1 MGNQHT
7 RSLLTTLRNN
17 RGAQYRLWPDPAV
30 GSGAEGVQVDSGA
43 NVYSALEDVIAANA
57 IATEFWL
64 AGLVVYTTDVIQDFH
79 VRLYDATLVAY
90 RADFEFHPTLVTLN
104 VAPMHLPIPI
114 YEAANSQIQA
124 MTGGAAARTLR
135 LHIIYLTGI

>member
-1 MGNQHT
+1 MGNYSK
-7 RSLLTTLRNN
+7 SLLQTLRNN
-17 RGAQYRLWPDPAV
+17 RGAVYALWPAPAI

-43 NVYSALEDVIAANA
+43 NVYSALEDIIAAGA
-57 IATEFWL
+57 IVTPFWL

-79 VRLYDATLVAY
+79 VRLYDATLAAY

-104 VAPMHLPIPI
+104 IAPMFLPIPV

-124 MTGGAAARTLR
+124 MCGGAAARTLR
-135 LHIIYLTGI
+135 LHVIYMTGI